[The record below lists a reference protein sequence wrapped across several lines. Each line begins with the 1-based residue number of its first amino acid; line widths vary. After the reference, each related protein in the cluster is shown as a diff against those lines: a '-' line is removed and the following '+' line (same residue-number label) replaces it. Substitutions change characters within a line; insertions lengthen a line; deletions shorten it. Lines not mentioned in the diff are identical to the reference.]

1 MPLSAKGDAMGKEKV
16 NEELLTQWIHL
27 RRKGRSYRS
36 IAMTFGV
43 DPRTIKSWVQRAGEE
58 KEKQHWEAVSRQV
71 DAKYLDEHYRMIVQV
86 AVAVLDAVHTEPVS
100 VHRELDTRA
109 LLSNCIQSAVQKSAE
124 LVTGRGLDM
133 ADAPDELS
141 LHIRTKN
148 HVAQRLSRKL
158 LDALMEH
165 EPQLKTAIEAWE
177 TDWSRFQQ
185 ARLRLAEAAK
195 NLFKLGEVSDKAAE
209 GLKLAVVQEALEN
222 KLFGQEPCSSQVED
236 HDDGQ
241 ASLIRYDR
249 RTSKRIYEGPKQE
262 IEAAC
267 NAYHGVLSQV
277 SHKARMRLVENVY
290 HCLRER
296 VREVEDLVD
305 RLVLMGRPQGQ
316 CPLCLNH
323 SIHSL

>member
-1 MPLSAKGDAMGKEKV
+1 MGKEKV

-36 IAMTFGV
+36 IAKRFGV

-100 VHRELDTRA
+100 VHRELDTRS
-109 LLSNCIQSAVQKSAE
+109 LLSNCVQSALQKSTE
-124 LVTGRGLDM
+124 LVTRRGLDM

-141 LHIRTKN
+141 LHIRTEN
-148 HVAQRLSRKL
+148 HVAERLSRKL

-165 EPQLKTAIEAWE
+165 EPQVKTAIEAWE
-177 TDWSRFQQ
+177 IDWSRFQQ

-222 KLFGQEPCSSQVED
+222 KLFGEKPCSSRVED
-236 HDDGQ
+236 GDKGQ
-241 ASLIRYDR
+241 ANLLRYSQ
-249 RTSKRIYEGPKQE
+249 RTIKEIYNGPKQE

-267 NAYHGVLSQV
+267 NAYDSVLSQV
-277 SHKARMRLVENVY
+277 SHEARMRPVEDIY
-290 HCLRER
+290 GCLKER
-296 VREVEDLVD
+296 VKEAEDLLD
-305 RLVLMGRPQGQ
+305 RLVLMGKPQGR
-316 CPLCLNH
+316 CDLCLNR